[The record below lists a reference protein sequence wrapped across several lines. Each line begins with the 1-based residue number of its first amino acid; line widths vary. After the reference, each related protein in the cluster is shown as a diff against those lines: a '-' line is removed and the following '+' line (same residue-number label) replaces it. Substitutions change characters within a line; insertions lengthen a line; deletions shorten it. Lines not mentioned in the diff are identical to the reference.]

1 MRFILYL
8 GSGGVGKTT
17 ASAASAVLVA
27 ARGHRTLVVST
38 DIAHSLADVFG
49 RELGD
54 EPVALAPNLW
64 AQEVN
69 VLAEMR
75 RHWQTLRPVVN
86 ELLVSEGM
94 DVVAAEELAIIPG
107 MDEVVALA

>member
-8 GSGGVGKTT
+8 GKGGVGKTT
-17 ASAASAVLVA
+17 ASAASAVRA
-27 ARGHRTLVVST
+27 AACGHRTLAVST

-54 EPVALAPNLW
+54 EPVELAPKLW

-69 VLAEMR
+69 VIAEMR
-75 RHWQTLRPVVN
+75 RHWQTLRPAVN
-86 ELLVSEGM
+86 ELLAQQDDAMG
-94 DVVAAEELAIIPG
+94 VVAAEELAIIPG
-107 MDEVVALA
+107 MDE